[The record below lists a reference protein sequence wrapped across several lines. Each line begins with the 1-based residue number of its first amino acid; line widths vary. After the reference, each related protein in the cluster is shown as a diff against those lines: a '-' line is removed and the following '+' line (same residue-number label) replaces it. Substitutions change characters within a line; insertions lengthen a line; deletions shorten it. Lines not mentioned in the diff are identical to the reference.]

1 MELFMN
7 GAGCMKVENGK
18 FYIVDETTGWDYM
31 KECTRNEFIA
41 ELKKMSWVCLTSW
54 DKELR
59 QQYLDLVDY
68 VNNMDK

>member
-1 MELFMN
+1 MTLMMN
-7 GAGCMKVENGK
+7 GVGIMTIENGK
-18 FYIVDETTGWDYM
+18 YYITNEEWECYQ
-31 KECTRNEFIA
+31 ECTRNEFIE

-68 VNNMDK
+68 VKESE